1 MEAIKINPGKGVNNI
16 EFGADEEAVKNL
28 DYPKDILFVEF
39 KNKKAVS
46 VSFRNLPRFYVDE
59 VLVDLENADQWLNK
73 ENPYFDGSC
82 YIFPDLKVAAFG
94 LDDLQA
100 GFEITAYA
108 GAVEPLYEKDIQQHA
123 RYIDLHQPT
132 PERPA
137 GLEIIPY
144 IQCGQFRF
152 GMSSDEIK
160 KILGAPHN
168 FGTRGN
174 DTLLLHF
181 DNIITRFEKDK
192 LVQVTM
198 ENVNDITLKGEN
210 ISKTGP
216 KANVF
221 AASEKFPNRAY
232 TIFFEYGIAFTGFDK
247 PREAKTIIVFDEPM
261 KSFWSNTKR
270 PLI

>member
-1 MEAIKINPGKGVNNI
+1 MEIKINPGKGVNNI
-16 EFGADEEAVKNL
+16 EFGADEEAVNNL
-28 DYPKDILFVEF
+28 DYPKDILNVEF

-46 VSFRNLPRFYVDE
+46 VSFRNLSRFYVDE

-73 ENPYFDGSC
+73 ENPYFDGAC
-82 YIFPDLKVAAFG
+82 YIFPELNVAAFG
-94 LDDLQA
+94 LDNMDG

-108 GAVEPLYEKDIQQHA
+108 GAVEPLYEKNIQQHA
-123 RYIDLHQPT
+123 RYSDLHQAA
-132 PERPA
+132 PEKPS
-137 GLEIIPY
+137 GYEIIPY
-144 IQCGQFRF
+144 TQCGQFRF
-152 GMSSDEIK
+152 GMSSEEIK
-160 KILGAPHN
+160 SMLGTPTN

-181 DNIITRFEKDK
+181 DNYVMRFEKDK

-198 ENVNDITLKGEN
+198 ENVNGITLKGED

-216 KANVF
+216 KASVF

-232 TIFFEYGIAFTGFDK
+232 TIFFEYGISFTGFDK
-247 PREAKTIIVFDEPM
+247 PREPKTIIVFDEPM
-261 KSFWSNTKR
+261 KAFWSNTKR